1 MDSGSRLALLTRWCR
16 VALRSLGEARAEIDA
31 LNVFPVP
38 DGDTGT
44 NLYLT
49 FEAAVAA
56 LDEAAADDLDTALQS
71 MSRGALLGA
80 RGSSGVIVSQLLR
93 AASEQVAEA
102 GPPGDEI
109 AAGDMLAAALRR
121 AADAG
126 YAAVAEPVEGT
137 ILTVAR
143 AAAAAAGSAAE
154 RAEGPGA
161 VITAAAAAAWE
172 ALSRTPEQ
180 LERLRE
186 AGVVDAGGR
195 GLCVL
200 LDAAVTA
207 LTGRRPPVERE
218 AGRRAIPIPAA
229 PACAQPSAG
238 GGPAYEVMYLLDA
251 ADERIETFKS
261 AWEPVG
267 DSIVIVG
274 GNGLWNCHIHT
285 DDIGAA
291 IEVAL
296 DAGRPRNIR
305 VTDLATQVEEERWV
319 RQSLQGSRPQVTTAV
334 VAVGAG
340 EGVAAA
346 LRSLGAQE
354 VVAGGQSANP
364 STREILDAV
373 EATDADEVVVLP
385 NNKNVVPVADGV
397 PELASKPVRVVPT
410 TGLVGGLAA
419 LLAYDPA
426 LDAATNAGAMAAAT
440 EGVVSGE
447 VTRSVRDAS
456 TPVGEVRAGDWL
468 GLAGDQIVLS
478 HPELGAAATALLER
492 LVGASHE
499 LVTVIEGDGASATA
513 TEAVTR
519 WLADERPG
527 VEVQV
532 HDWGHPHAAYIFSI
546 E

>member
-1 MDSGSRLALLTRWCR
+1 MDSASQLALLSRWCR
-16 VALRSLGEARAEIDA
+16 VALQALGEARAEIDA

-180 LERLRE
+180 LERLRQT
-186 AGVVDAGGR
+186 GVVDAGGR

-218 AGRRAIPIPAA
+218 AGKRAIPTPA
-229 PACAQPSAG
+229 PACAQPSAA
-238 GGPAYEVMYLLDA
+238 GGPAYEVM
-251 ADERIETFKS
+251 
-261 AWEPVG
+261 
-267 DSIVIVG
+267 
-274 GNGLWNCHIHT
+274 
-285 DDIGAA
+285 
-291 IEVAL
+291 
-296 DAGRPRNIR
+296 
-305 VTDLATQVEEERWV
+305 
-319 RQSLQGSRPQVTTAV
+319 
-334 VAVGAG
+334 
-340 EGVAAA
+340 
-346 LRSLGAQE
+346 
-354 VVAGGQSANP
+354 
-364 STREILDAV
+364 
-373 EATDADEVVVLP
+373 
-385 NNKNVVPVADGV
+385 
-397 PELASKPVRVVPT
+397 
-410 TGLVGGLAA
+410 
-419 LLAYDPA
+419 
-426 LDAATNAGAMAAAT
+426 
-440 EGVVSGE
+440 
-447 VTRSVRDAS
+447 
-456 TPVGEVRAGDWL
+456 
-468 GLAGDQIVLS
+468 
-478 HPELGAAATALLER
+478 
-492 LVGASHE
+492 
-499 LVTVIEGDGASATA
+499 
-513 TEAVTR
+513 
-519 WLADERPG
+519 
-527 VEVQV
+527 
-532 HDWGHPHAAYIFSI
+532 
-546 E
+546 